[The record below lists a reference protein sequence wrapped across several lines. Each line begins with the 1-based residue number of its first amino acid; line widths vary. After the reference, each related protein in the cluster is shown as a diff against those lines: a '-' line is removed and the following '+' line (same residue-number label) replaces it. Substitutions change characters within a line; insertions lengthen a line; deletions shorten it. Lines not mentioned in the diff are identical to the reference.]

1 MKISAMDHIVFTVR
15 DLEETISFYRDIL
28 GMEAVQFGEGR
39 WALKFGSNKINLHEK
54 GHEFEPKAENPTPGA
69 MDICLLTDESIERWI
84 EFLMSRN
91 IRILEGPVQRT
102 GAMGV
107 ITSVYINDPDSNL
120 IEISRYSK

>member
-1 MKISAMDHIVFTVR
+1 MDHIVFTVR